1 VDLTCTLLGMT
12 RFAVR
17 AMRDVQYSY
26 DLAQPYYLQ
35 TYGF

>member
-1 VDLTCTLLGMT
+1 VDLTYTLLGMT

-26 DLAQPYYLQ
+26 DLAQPYHLH
-35 TYGF
+35 TYAF